1 MYPQTLILNLQKAK
15 DMSLSRKE
23 RREYAKR
30 LGILAKKESYEQ
42 MMERFRRSSIAGG
55 YLHTHHLQEVKN
67 QQLEKDP
74 ITFLESSQEPKGT
87 EDEGINPFGFL
98 GKK

>member
-1 MYPQTLILNLQKAK
+1 
-15 DMSLSRKE
+15 MSSSRRE

-30 LGILAKKESYEQ
+30 LVILSKKESYEQ
-42 MMERFRRSSIAGG
+42 MMERFRRSSSAGE

-74 ITFLESSQEPKGT
+74 ITSLESSQEPKGT

>member
-1 MYPQTLILNLQKAK
+1 
-15 DMSLSRKE
+15 MSLSRRE

-42 MMERFRRSSIAGG
+42 MMERFRRSSAAGEH
-55 YLHTHHLQEVKN
+55 LHTHHLQEVKN
-67 QQLEKDP
+67 QQLEKDS

-87 EDEGINPFGFL
+87 EDEGINPFVFL

>member
-1 MYPQTLILNLQKAK
+1 
-15 DMSLSRKE
+15 MSLSRRE

-30 LGILAKKESYEQ
+30 LGMLSKKESYAE
-42 MMERFRRSSIAGG
+42 MMERFRRSSAAGE

-67 QQLEKDP
+67 QQLEQEQP
-74 ITFLESSQEPKGT
+74 INPTPEETTGFES
-87 EDEGINPFGFL
+87 EGINPFGFL

>member
-1 MYPQTLILNLQKAK
+1 
-15 DMSLSRKE
+15 MSLSRKE

-67 QQLEKDP
+67 QHLEKDP
-74 ITFLESSQEPKGT
+74 ITFLESSQEPNGT

>member
-1 MYPQTLILNLQKAK
+1 MDPQKAK
-15 DMSLSRKE
+15 NMSLSRRE

-30 LGILAKKESYEQ
+30 MGILSKKESYEQ
-42 MMERFRRSSIAGG
+42 MMERFRRSNAAGE

-74 ITFLESSQEPKGT
+74 TTFPEPSQES